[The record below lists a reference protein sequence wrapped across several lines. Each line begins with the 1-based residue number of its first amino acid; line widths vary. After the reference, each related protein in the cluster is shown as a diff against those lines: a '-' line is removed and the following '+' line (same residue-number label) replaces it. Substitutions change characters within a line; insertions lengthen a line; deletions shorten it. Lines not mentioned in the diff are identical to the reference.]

1 MLKALIFDID
11 GTVAETEELHRK
23 AYNCVFFEEGISWAW
38 SKELYK
44 DLLKVTGGRERLKHY
59 EDNVATKKYNLD
71 ENEILRIHTK
81 KNKQY
86 NEWVN
91 EGLLQLRPGI
101 KTLIYKARE
110 KNIQLAISTST
121 SLMNVKSLFKNC
133 FGNV

>member
-1 MLKALIFDID
+1 MKLLKALIFDID

-23 AYNCVFFEEGISWAW
+23 AYNCVFSEEGISWTW

-71 ENEILRIHTK
+71 TNEILRIHTK

-91 EGLLQLRPGI
+91 DCLL
-101 KTLIYKARE
+101 Y
-110 KNIQLAISTST
+110 TSDAADED
-121 SLMNVKSLFKNC
+121 
-133 FGNV
+133 